1 MASKKGIAITVAIVA
16 AIVGASFLIW
26 LIPQSNPGSLIT
38 PRADSEII
46 SDVYARHNDLAD
58 DIESKVSQWREGNLT
73 SEKALAEITQARPR
87 VHEMEKQIQD
97 ANPSQEWQKS
107 FDLYELAL
115 GVFSEYLDAT
125 EKLVKTGDTSGSD
138 TSGSDGETEE
148 LRTEWRS
155 YVDQSVQAM
164 PASQ

>member
-1 MASKKGIAITVAIVA
+1 LASRKGIAITVAIVA

-26 LIPQSNPGSLIT
+26 FIPQSNPGSLIT
-38 PRADSEII
+38 PRSDLEII

-58 DIESKVSQWREGNLT
+58 DIESKVSLWRQGNLT
-73 SEKALAEITQARPR
+73 SEEILGQITQARPR
-87 VHEMEKQIQD
+87 VLEMEKQIQD
-97 ANPSQEWQKS
+97 ANPAQEWQQS

-115 GVFSEYLDAT
+115 GVFSEYLDAA
-125 EKLVKTGDTSGSD
+125 EAMVKSGDTAGSD
-138 TSGSDGETEE
+138 DTGE
-148 LRTEWRS
+148 LRAEWRG

>member
-1 MASKKGIAITVAIVA
+1 MAITAAIVA

-26 LIPQSNPGSLIT
+26 FIPQSNPGSLII

-58 DIESKVSQWREGNLT
+58 DIESKVSLWRQSNMT
-73 SEKALAEITQARPR
+73 SEEILGQITQARPR
-87 VHEMEKQIQD
+87 VLEMEKQIQD
-97 ANPSQEWQKS
+97 ANPAQEWQQS

-115 GVFSEYLDAT
+115 SVFSEYLDAAET
-125 EKLVKTGDTSGSD
+125 LVKSGDTSGSD
-138 TSGSDGETEE
+138 SDVEE
-148 LRTEWRS
+148 LRAEWRG

>member
-1 MASKKGIAITVAIVA
+1 VASKKGIAITVAIVA

-38 PRADSEII
+38 PRSDTEII

-58 DIESKVSQWREGNLT
+58 DIESKVSQWRQGNLT
-73 SEKALAEITQARPR
+73 SEQVLGQITQARPI
-87 VHEMEKQIQD
+87 VEEMEKQIQD
-97 ANPSQEWQKS
+97 ANPAPEWQDS

-115 GVFSEYLDAT
+115 GVFSEYLDAA
-125 EKLVKTGDTSGSD
+125 EALVKTGDTSGSD
-138 TSGSDGETEE
+138 AE
-148 LRTEWRS
+148 LQDLRAEWRG

-164 PASQ
+164 PIAK